1 VLMSGAEGAMAIGAQ
16 TMLQT
21 SPPDHLRGQ
30 VLGAWRT
37 TSTAWGLA
45 GPPALGLLLQ
55 VCGVRAGLVV
65 GGVMTVLIVMAF
77 HVALRNRPVAVAVPA

>member
-1 VLMSGAEGAMAIGAQ
+1 MAIGAQ

-45 GPPALGLLLQ
+45 GPPVLGLLLE
-55 VCGVRAGLVV
+55 VLGVRTGLVL
-65 GGVMTVLIVMAF
+65 GGVVTVLLVMAF
-77 HVALRNRPVAVAVPA
+77 HVALRNRPVAAVPA